1 MFKSIASPVVLGL
14 GICFLFSQIGLG
26 DESDLSLL
34 LQRIDQAYF
43 ERNLGNQLVDGEQM
57 CEEALAKVT
66 AKDDIYWR
74 MARFKAW
81 EGAIAKEAPDKLKL
95 FNNAKGWAEKGI
107 EANSGNAETHFW
119 LGVAYGRIGET
130 QGIFKSFSLIEPIRH
145 EMDEVLKLN
154 PNHAGAHHLL
164 GVMYRKLPWF
174 KGGSNK
180 KSVEELQKSIDLNS
194 ANTLYHLDLAKTYL
208 AMDKTKEA
216 RIELEKVK
224 TIMPPFD
231 PVEAEIDR
239 RAAEQLLV
247 NR

>member
-1 MFKSIASPVVLGL
+1 MLK
-14 GICFLFSQIGLG
+14 
-26 DESDLSLL
+26 
-34 LQRIDQAYF
+34 RIDEFYF
-43 ERNLGNQLVDGEQM
+43 ERNQTSKLAEGEHL
-57 CEEALAKVT
+57 CEEALQKNVAI
-66 AKDDIYWR
+66 DEHLWR

-81 EGAIAKEAPDKLKL
+81 EGFTAKEYADKLKL
-95 FNNAKGWAEKGI
+95 YNEAKAWAEKGV
-107 EANSGNAETHFW
+107 EANPGNAEAHFW

-174 KGGSNK
+174 KGGSSK
-180 KSVEELQKSIDLNS
+180 KSVEELQKSIDLNG
-194 ANTLYHLDLAKTYL
+194 ANTLFHLDLAKTYFT
-208 AMDKTKEA
+208 MDKTAEA
-216 RIELEKVK
+216 QKELEKVK
-224 TIMPPFD
+224 SISPPFD

-239 RAAEQLLV
+239 KAAEALLV